1 MENVSW
7 FRVKYKSARFGNDCE
22 TPCWT
27 TFYGGD
33 PMFTPYEPVPAWL
46 QPLVD
51 QVTAYTGA
59 PANAMLLR
67 LYFDG
72 ADEIAWHTDGRTFLG
87 PTPTIASLSFGAEA
101 LFQMRRMR
109 NVWPCA
115 GDNGIDAT
123 TPIRD
128 FPVGD
133 GTLLVMKGD
142 TQKHWHHRVPKAKS
156 RRPRININFR
166 YIIPGG
172 TQEAERGQ
180 QAYYKYMVHGD
191 HEAPPSF
198 TFNQIIKK
206 RGSLLGMF
214 GKASGPTS
222 KAPSPFPS
230 ASASSSTTL
239 PLSDHQAHEEKMAAV
254 GHEAYKEERAVTNE
268 PAKRKRSSEVELA
281 SGASET
287 TGPLAVSGLSVAPD
301 APTGISV
308 GSSAGGS
315 GKFAERASDP
325 ASWAC
330 TSCSFENHSLMAFCE
345 ICETARPA
353 VPSPPVAPQA
363 KRRSMGSAATD
374 QFKGKPGKPSVLQ
387 MLNPN
392 RTGP

>member
-1 MENVSW
+1 MAAAWHTEHMASPEGGLELVEEPERNLHLTYHKKWLAPPETESWWNTIMENVSW

-133 GTLLVMKGD
+133 GEKEAGLWRSTLWRAHHTTPTPTTRHAPGHERRHPEALAPSGPEGKVSPTTHQRKLRMALSLLVLV
-142 TQKHWHHRVPKAKS
+142 TP
-156 RRPRININFR
+156 
-166 YIIPGG
+166 
-172 TQEAERGQ
+172 
-180 QAYYKYMVHGD
+180 
-191 HEAPPSF
+191 AP
-198 TFNQIIKK
+198 
-206 RGSLLGMF
+206 
-214 GKASGPTS
+214 
-222 KAPSPFPS
+222 
-230 ASASSSTTL
+230 
-239 PLSDHQAHEEKMAAV
+239 
-254 GHEAYKEERAVTNE
+254 
-268 PAKRKRSSEVELA
+268 
-281 SGASET
+281 
-287 TGPLAVSGLSVAPD
+287 
-301 APTGISV
+301 
-308 GSSAGGS
+308 
-315 GKFAERASDP
+315 
-325 ASWAC
+325 
-330 TSCSFENHSLMAFCE
+330 
-345 ICETARPA
+345 
-353 VPSPPVAPQA
+353 
-363 KRRSMGSAATD
+363 
-374 QFKGKPGKPSVLQ
+374 
-387 MLNPN
+387 
-392 RTGP
+392 